1 MSCTTIR
8 VTMMRWRLQ
17 NLSILLQLSL
27 ALFCCAPTAAQEVIL
42 IGSGEWPPYISEDS
56 PHFGPSSQIV
66 TEAFAL
72 VNIDVEYRFHPWNR
86 SFLLCQRGELDATIA
101 WEKTAEREQDF
112 VFSEMPIIIE
122 RTVFFYSKHRAVS
135 WEEIWTPP
143 EDATKLRVGAILG
156 YNYGNKIDEAVRTGL
171 FTVRRSD
178 SEMTNFRQLIK
189 GHIDLFP
196 SDLVVGLEV
205 LRKHFNAAERQ
216 QIRYLPEQLYT
227 AKLYLMFSKKSPR
240 HAWLKAQFDKGMQQ
254 LVDSGRLNRL
264 QVDPSLIPAESPA
277 Q

>member
-1 MSCTTIR
+1 MR
-8 VTMMRWRLQ
+8 RWRLQ
-17 NLSILLQLSL
+17 MFPIRLFLCLGLLWSASL
-27 ALFCCAPTAAQEVIL
+27 LAQEAIL
-42 IGSGEWPPYISEDS
+42 IGSGEWPPYISEEA
-56 PHFGPSSQIV
+56 PHFGPTSQIV
-66 TEAFAL
+66 SEAFAL
-72 VNIDVEYRFHPWNR
+72 ANIDVEYRFHPWNR
-86 SFLLCQRGELDATIA
+86 SFVLCQQGDLDATIA
-101 WEKTAEREQDF
+101 WERTAERERDF

-122 RTVFFYSKHRAVS
+122 RTVFFYSRRHALS

-143 EDATKLRVGAILG
+143 EDASRLRVGAILG
-156 YNYGNKIDEAVRTGL
+156 YNYGNKLDEAERTGL

-178 SEMTNFRQLIK
+178 SEATNFKQLIK

-205 LRKHFNAAERQ
+205 LRKHFDAAERQ

-227 AKLYLMFSKKSPR
+227 AKLYLIFSKKSPR

-254 LVDSGRLNRL
+254 LIASGGLNRL
-264 QVDPSLIPAESPA
+264 QIDPSLIPPEHPA